1 MMKKIA
7 LIFGLAALL
16 LLCACA
22 NTENKPSLNPANPD
36 ARVES
41 VALSEEPTIAGHH
54 LERDDSKKSV
64 DHSFLKNAPSEDEI
78 VTLHY
83 TSGDTV
89 IEQVLTEEES
99 ATIISLLSAR
109 REKKEAPTTAFR
121 DDVCFEVAGYRFSIA
136 TDHSGYILN
145 NETGR
150 YVSLNDEKLQL
161 VDEICEKYGAAFPC
175 E

>member
-7 LIFGLAALL
+7 FLFSLAALL
-16 LLCACA
+16 LLCSCA
-22 NTENKPSLNPANPD
+22 NTEKKPSLNPANPD

-54 LERDDSKKSV
+54 LDRDDSKASV
-64 DHSFLKNAPSEDEI
+64 DHSFLKNAPSKDEI

-109 REKKEAPTTAFR
+109 RERQEAPTAAFR
-121 DDVCFEVAGYRFSIA
+121 DDVYFEVAGYRFSIA

-150 YVSLNDEKLQL
+150 YIVLKDEKLQT

-175 E
+175 D